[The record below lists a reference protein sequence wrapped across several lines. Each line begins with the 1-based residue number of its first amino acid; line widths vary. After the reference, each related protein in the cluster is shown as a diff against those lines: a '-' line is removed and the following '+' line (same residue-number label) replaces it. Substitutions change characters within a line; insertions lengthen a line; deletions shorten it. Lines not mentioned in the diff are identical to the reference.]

1 MKGERVR
8 VIKHQGKSIVSYD
21 LSGLSGPEILDP
33 LVAGSRVVR
42 SKPQGSV
49 LTLVDASTLRIDLR
63 GEGGAYDRATAD
75 AIRGTIAGN
84 APYVKATAIVIGTG
98 ESKRIIL
105 EFLGR
110 GGGRSFEPLETVEQ
124 ALDWLVT
131 Q

>member
-1 MKGERVR
+1 MKAERVR
-8 VIKHQGKSIVSYD
+8 VIDHKGKQIVFYD
-21 LSGLSGPEILDP
+21 LSGLTGREILDP

-42 SKPQGSV
+42 SKPLSSV

-63 GEGGAYDRATAD
+63 GEGGAYDRVTTD

-110 GGGRSFEPLETVEQ
+110 GGGRNFEPLDTVEQ